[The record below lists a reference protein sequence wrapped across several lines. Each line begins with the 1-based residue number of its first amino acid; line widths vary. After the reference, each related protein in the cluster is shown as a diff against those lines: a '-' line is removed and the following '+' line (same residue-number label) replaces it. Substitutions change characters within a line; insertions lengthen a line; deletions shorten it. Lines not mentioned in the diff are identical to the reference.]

1 MTREERIALLER
13 EHGVTSIEGL
23 SFSAQTQMLGLN
35 RTGLYYQPK
44 PPSEEELL
52 LKRRI
57 DEIYTERP
65 FYGYRRIAVQLRQEG
80 VLVNRKAVAKQMQE
94 MGLSAIVPGPHR
106 PNLSKRAHQHA
117 IYPYLLRGVA
127 ASHPNHV
134 WGVDI
139 TYIRM
144 VGGYPGWLYLVAVL
158 DWHSRYIVAWE
169 LSRDMEQG
177 FVMLAARAAL
187 GKATPLIWNSDQGSH
202 FTSPQYTSLLEE
214 AGVRISMDGRGRYVD
229 NIFTERLWRTIKYEE
244 VYLHE
249 YTTPKE
255 ARQSL
260 REYIEFYN
268 QERPH
273 QALGYQTPAA
283 IYCRTP
289 ASTELSTE
297 LSTPHLKGG
306 NLTLEIAS

>member
-1 MTREERIALLER
+1 MSKEERVALLDR
-13 EHGVTSIEGL
+13 EPAVTKIEGL
-23 SFSAQTQMLGLN
+23 SLSSQTQMLGLN
-35 RTGLYYQPK
+35 RTSLYYQPK
-44 PPSEEELL
+44 SPSQEELR

-80 VLVNRKAVAKQMQE
+80 VLVNRKAVAKHMQE

-127 ASHPNHV
+127 AFHPNHV

-169 LSRDMEQG
+169 LSRDLEQG

-187 GKATPLIWNSDQGSH
+187 GKARPTIWNSDQGSH

-214 AGVRISMDGRGRYVD
+214 AGVQISMDGRGRYVD
-229 NIFTERLWRTIKYEE
+229 NIFTERLWRTLKYEE

-249 YTTPKE
+249 YSTPRE
-255 ARQSL
+255 ARQRLS
-260 REYIEFYN
+260 EYIEFYN
-268 QERPH
+268 NERPH

-283 IYCRTP
+283 IYCRTETP
-289 ASTELSTE
+289 RASETAT
-297 LSTPHLKGG
+297 TKGG